1 MMAQMSCTE
10 LSEWEQ
16 FYTVEYF
23 QTDLIDTHFSRLSHH
38 ITDMVCKDHGLTTA
52 DFSLLN
58 PRSSPETDDDTDISG
73 ETMMLAAEGIT
84 GGIRYGPGGG

>member
-1 MMAQMSCTE
+1 MLAQMSCTE

-58 PRSSPETDDDTDISG
+58 PQIRPESDT
-73 ETMMLAAEGIT
+73 ETSDEAMMLAAEGIT

>member
-1 MMAQMSCTE
+1 MLAQMSCTE

-16 FYTVEYF
+16 FYADEYF
-23 QTDLIDTHFSRLSHH
+23 ATDLIDAHFSCLSHH
-38 ITDMVCKDHGLTTA
+38 ITNIVCKDHGLTPA

-58 PRSSPETDDDTDISG
+58 PQTRPEPDT
-73 ETMMLAAEGIT
+73 ETSDEAMMLAAEGIT

>member
-1 MMAQMSCTE
+1 MLAQMSCTE

-58 PRSSPETDDDTDISG
+58 PQIRPEPDT
-73 ETMMLAAEGIT
+73 ETSDEAIMLAAEGIT

>member
-1 MMAQMSCTE
+1 MLAQMSCTE

-23 QTDLIDTHFSRLSHH
+23 QTDLVDTHFSRLSLH

-58 PRSSPETDDDTDISG
+58 PQIRPAADTETSD
-73 ETMMLAAEGIT
+73 EAMMLAAEGIT

>member
-1 MMAQMSCTE
+1 MLAQMSCTE

-16 FYTVEYF
+16 FYADEYF
-23 QTDLIDTHFSRLSHH
+23 ATDLIDAHFSRLSHH
-38 ITDMVCKDHGLTTA
+38 ITDMVCKDHGLTIA

-58 PRSSPETDDDTDISG
+58 PQTRPEADT
-73 ETMMLAAEGIT
+73 ETSDEAMMLAAEGIT

>member
-1 MMAQMSCTE
+1 MLAQMSCTE

-23 QTDLIDTHFSRLSHH
+23 QTDLIDTHFSRLNLH
-38 ITDMVCKDHGLTTA
+38 ITDMVCKGHGLTTA

-58 PRSSPETDDDTDISG
+58 PQTRPEPDT
-73 ETMMLAAEGIT
+73 ETSDEAMMLAAEGIT